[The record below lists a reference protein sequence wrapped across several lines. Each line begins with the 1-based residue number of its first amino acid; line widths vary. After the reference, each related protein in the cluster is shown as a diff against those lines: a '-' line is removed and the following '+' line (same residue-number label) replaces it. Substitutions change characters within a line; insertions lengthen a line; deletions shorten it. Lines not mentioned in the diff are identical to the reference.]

1 MVIKTN
7 IKVIQ
12 EVGFRKTIKFL
23 IYSFIQ
29 ILYHLLI
36 DHVFNLPPFRKYFLI
51 LLGAK
56 VGKDSIL
63 MSVKFINWHYGGP
76 GVLKI
81 GSECFIGDETLI
93 DLYDQVVLED
103 KVTIAQRVTILT
115 HQNVG
120 YKDHP
125 LQKYFPKFSKPVIF
139 KKGSVVGTG
148 SIILS
153 GVEIGRESFVA
164 AGSVVTR
171 DVPAKTLVGGVP
183 AKFIRKIK

>member
-1 MVIKTN
+1 MKAIEE
-7 IKVIQ
+7 I
-12 EVGFRKTIKFL
+12 GFKILIKFCLFSPVQVLYGL
-23 IYSFIQ
+23 II
-29 ILYHLLI
+29 I
-36 DHVFNLPPFRKYFLI
+36 PPLRKYFLI
-51 LLGAK
+51 FFGSK
-56 VGKDSIL
+56 ISKDSIL
-63 MSVKFINWHYGGP
+63 MSVKFFNWHYGGP

-125 LQKYFPKFSKPVIF
+125 LQKYFPKFSKPVGF

-148 SIILS
+148 SIILP
-153 GVEIGRESFVA
+153 GVTIGKEAFVA
-164 AGSVVTR
+164 AGSVVTK
-171 DVPAKTLVGGVP
+171 DVPARTLVGGVP
-183 AKFIRKIK
+183 AKIIREIK

>member
-1 MVIKTN
+1 MKAFEEIGTRR
-7 IKVIQ
+7 
-12 EVGFRKTIKFL
+12 FLKFIIFSL
-23 IYSFIQ
+23 VSSF
-29 ILYHLLI
+29 YHLLI

-81 GSECFIGDETLI
+81 GNECFIGDETLI
-93 DLYDQVVLED
+93 DLYDQVILED
-103 KVTIAQRVTILT
+103 QVTIAPRVTILT

-125 LQKYFPKFSKPVIF
+125 LQKYFPKFSQPVVF
-139 KKGSVVGTG
+139 KSGSVTGAG
-148 SIILS
+148 SIILP
-153 GVEIGRESFVA
+153 GVIIGKESFVA
-164 AGSVVTR
+164 AGSVVTKN
-171 DVPAKTLVGGVP
+171 VPARTLVGGVP
-183 AKFIRKIK
+183 AKIISKIK